1 VNICNLI
8 IQRKRGNGSKELQ
21 KIGKVTSYT
30 AQPVKDEN
38 GKLVVYYGRTT
49 KCLEIPLWKTGIWF
63 YR

>member
-1 VNICNLI
+1 MNICNLI

-38 GKLVVYYGRTT
+38 GKLVSTM
-49 KCLEIPLWKTGIWF
+49 EE
-63 YR
+63 